1 MGLEAVAFPR
11 ECVLLL
17 GNEQNGVP
25 APLLDFVD
33 VCVEVRSGACM
44 SSFDAP

>member
-25 APLLDFVD
+25 APLLHFVD
-33 VCVEVRSGACM
+33 VCVEVRSGACIEQ
-44 SSFDAP
+44 F